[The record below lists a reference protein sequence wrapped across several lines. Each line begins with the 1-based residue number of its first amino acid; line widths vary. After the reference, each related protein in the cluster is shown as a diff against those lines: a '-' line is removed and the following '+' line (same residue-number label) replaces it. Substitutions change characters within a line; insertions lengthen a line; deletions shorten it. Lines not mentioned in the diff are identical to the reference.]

1 MSRIHEALKRAEH
14 ERAAAPTADEAPRAE
29 AIPERVRRDAQAPG
43 RSDTAAAVAS
53 SIFTQTLVA
62 APPTE
67 HLTLESVR
75 AHCAQ
80 PQWKLLPN
88 INVFA
93 NPSVTAHAAEQFRT
107 LRSRLYQIRGE
118 QQLRSILVT
127 SAVPSEGKSFVT
139 SNLAQALVRQAG
151 RSALIIDADL
161 RRPHLHVPLGA
172 PSSPGL
178 SEYLRG
184 DADELA
190 VIQRGLD
197 EELYFIP
204 GGSTVTN
211 PSELLLN
218 GRMKTLLNRLMP
230 IFNWVIV
237 DSPPCLM
244 VSDARVIADQCDG
257 ILLVVR
263 AASTP
268 VASAQRARQELQ
280 GKNVLG
286 AVLNSVESG
295 SSYGSYYYDYGKPRE

>member
-14 ERAAAPTADEAPRAE
+14 ERAAAPAADEPPAAE
-29 AIPERVRRDAQAPG
+29 TISPAVRRDVPPARRP
-43 RSDTAAAVAS
+43 DTAPAAGN

-62 APPTE
+62 PPPAE
-67 HLTLESVR
+67 HLTLENLR
-75 AHCAQ
+75 EHCAQ
-80 PQWKLLPN
+80 PHWKLLPN
-88 INVFA
+88 VNVFA
-93 NPSVTAHAAEQFRT
+93 NPSVTPHAAEQFRT

-172 PSSPGL
+172 PVSPGL

-184 DADELA
+184 DVDEMA
-190 VIQRGLD
+190 VIQRGME

-204 GGSTVTN
+204 GGATVTN

-218 GRMKTLLNRLMP
+218 GRMKTLLNRTMP

-244 VSDARVIADQCDG
+244 VSDARVIADLCDG

-263 AASTP
+263 AGSTP

-286 AVLNSVESG
+286 AVLNSVDGG
-295 SSYGSYYYDYGKPRE
+295 SSYGSYYYDYGKPKE

>member
-1 MSRIHEALKRAEH
+1 MSRIHEALKRAEN
-14 ERAAAPTADEAPRAE
+14 ERAAATTAE
-29 AIPERVRRDAQAPG
+29 AASGADTAFDPVRRDAQGSG
-43 RSDTAAAVAS
+43 RETAAAVAS
-53 SIFTQTLVA
+53 GIFTQTLVA
-62 APPTE
+62 PPPTE
-67 HLTLESVR
+67 HLTLDSLR
-75 AHCAQ
+75 AHCYQ
-80 PQWKLLPN
+80 PHWNLLPN
-88 INVFA
+88 VNVFS
-93 NPSVTAHAAEQFRT
+93 NPSITAHAAEQFRT

-184 DADELA
+184 DADETA
-190 VIQRGLD
+190 IIQRGLD
-197 EELYFIP
+197 EDLYFIP
-204 GGSTVTN
+204 GGSTITN

-244 VSDARVIADQCDG
+244 VSDARVIADLCDA

-295 SSYGSYYYDYGKPRE
+295 SAYGSYYYDYGKAKE